1 MSHSRPLLPEDSAE
15 QFTDGTVWDEDAADL
30 AAFDDESDA
39 ASPPSSPPKAKSQSA
54 RNAVAPFPGY
64 AALRRGTIKIL
75 YHRYDFA
82 THFAGRALI
91 PNGPPRGPAKKDKDW
106 QMITRVASNDAVQM
120 QPGATLDILR
130 AVHADPAGYDH
141 MKNGNS
147 VPRIERRLVKPG
159 SEDRKRIR
167 RLSDKHGIVDACEA
181 FNTLRVRNGLEPISE
196 QCMRDEITRMGS
208 KTVKTPTGCMQSRKE
223 ESKWKAGRLAGMT
236 ELELRMK
243 AYEDKIVK
251 HGDVISAAQL
261 IQTDMEAA
269 VSLGRPDGL
278 TAFDP
283 HGIAYWDENTQH
295 VRRRPLT
302 KHQRLWLVNAK
313 GEEIEADTA
322 TEEELAE
329 ATYTEAKPRLKGK
342 FEKSASGLFGVAWEP
357 ERGAHRMEPF
367 RYTSNVVSHILE

>member
-1 MSHSRPLLPEDSAE
+1 
-15 QFTDGTVWDEDAADL
+15 
-30 AAFDDESDA
+30 
-39 ASPPSSPPKAKSQSA
+39 
-54 RNAVAPFPGY
+54 
-64 AALRRGTIKIL
+64 
-75 YHRYDFA
+75 
-82 THFAGRALI
+82 
-91 PNGPPRGPAKKDKDW
+91 
-106 QMITRVASNDAVQM
+106 
-120 QPGATLDILR
+120 
-130 AVHADPAGYDH
+130 
-141 MKNGNS
+141 
-147 VPRIERRLVKPG
+147 
-159 SEDRKRIR
+159 
-167 RLSDKHGIVDACEA
+167 LSDKHGIVDACEA

-295 VRRRPLT
+295 VRLPIGMKTPSKRNAADLSFPTRAELKAGWRVIDTEGEGEDTDAAIAAAAAAYNMVPIDDEMNSMGGPTGSEILRLGQGDKTTGPEHLRPGLRT
-302 KHQRLWLVNAK
+302 RLKTLGLSTYGNSAVLRQRLAEKLGRELPA
-313 GEEIEADTA
+313 GYIEWKPHPPAPSGQQP
-322 TEEELAE
+322 E
-329 ATYTEAKPRLKGK
+329 AAAQAAAARARAPAAAAAPQLKRRRRRGGPRLAAG
-342 FEKSASGLFGVAWEP
+342 P
-357 ERGAHRMEPF
+357 R
-367 RYTSNVVSHILE
+367 